1 MMIPICVMK
10 SVVGGHFV
18 PFFVKYIKL
27 KCPSRLQRLPSRLRQ
42 AGAGSSSMRS
52 YSMKKQIK
60 LRVNGVEY
68 DVSIKP
74 QWTLLDV
81 LRDEV
86 GLMGTKKGCDKGACG
101 ACTVIMNGEAIL
113 SCLVLAIQCQ
123 GKDILTIEGLV
134 QDGKLDSLQDAFVKH
149 GAIQCGFCTPGMIMA
164 SRALLQKTP
173 HPSEEEIKRG
183 LSGNLC
189 RCTGYT
195 KIIAAVQ
202 KASTTEGHQ

>member
-1 MMIPICVMK
+1 M
-10 SVVGGHFV
+10 

-27 KCPSRLQRLPSRLRQ
+27 KSPNRLKRLTGKCPDLW
-42 AGAGSSSMRS
+42 AGSSTIRS
-52 YSMKKQIK
+52 YTMKKQIK
-60 LRVNGVEY
+60 LKVNGVEY
-68 DVSIKP
+68 DVLIKP
-74 QWTLLDV
+74 HWTLLDV
-81 LRDEV
+81 LRDEI
-86 GLMGTKKGCDKGACG
+86 GLVGTKKGCDRGECG

-123 GKDILTIEGLV
+123 GKEILTIEGLA
-134 QDGKLDSLQDAFVKH
+134 QDGKLDPLQDAFVKL

-164 SRALLQKTP
+164 SRALLNKTP

-202 KASTTEGHQ
+202 KASTTEGRR